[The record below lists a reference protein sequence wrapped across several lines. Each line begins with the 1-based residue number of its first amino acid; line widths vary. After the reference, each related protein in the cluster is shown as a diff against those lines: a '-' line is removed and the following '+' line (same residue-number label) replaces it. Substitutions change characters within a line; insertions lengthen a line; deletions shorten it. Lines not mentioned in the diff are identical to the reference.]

1 MNYLNISKRIRQFIQ
16 TTFPLARKQS
26 ALSDHDS
33 LFSSGIVDSLG
44 VLDLVTY
51 LENEFGVM
59 VADEDLL
66 AENFESIGRM
76 AEFVT
81 LKQQDKVLV

>member
-1 MNYLNISKRIRQFIQ
+1 MNYQNISVRIRQFIQ
-16 TTFPLARKQS
+16 TTFPWARNQSTLA
-26 ALSDHDS
+26 DHDS

-51 LENEFGVM
+51 LENEFGVI

-66 AENFESIGRM
+66 AENFESIDRM

-81 LKQQDKVLV
+81 LKQQDKVLA

>member
-1 MNYLNISKRIRQFIQ
+1 MHYQTISERVRQFIQ
-16 TTFPLARKQS
+16 ATFPLARKQNTL
-26 ALSDHDS
+26 ADYDS

-51 LENEFGVM
+51 LENEFDVI

-76 AEFVT
+76 AEFVM
-81 LKQQDKVLV
+81 LKQQDKVLA

>member
-1 MNYLNISKRIRQFIQ
+1 MNYQNISTRIRQFIQ

-26 ALSDHDS
+26 ALADHDS

-51 LENEFGVM
+51 LENEFGVI

-76 AEFVT
+76 AEFVM
-81 LKQQDKVLV
+81 LKQQDKVLA

>member
-1 MNYLNISKRIRQFIQ
+1 MNYQNISTRIRQFIQ
-16 TTFPLARKQS
+16 TTFPLARKQG
-26 ALSDHDS
+26 ALADHDS

-51 LENEFGVM
+51 LENEFGVI

-81 LKQQDKVLV
+81 LKQQDKVLA